1 VGKTSS
7 GRNRDELPPKHID
20 CGHDYRLRR
29 RTGRKQRHPLSLFHA
44 FHALITLYAFA
55 EADRRLLILAA

>member
-20 CGHDYRLRR
+20 SGHDYRLRR